1 MANIKLQE
9 KLTAVADAIRAKTGK
24 SEKMTLAEMPV
35 EIGNIQSGGGG
46 STARGYEV
54 DDVTFYDYDG
64 TIVYSCSIADAQNLT
79 ELPTPPKHKGLVFQ
93 EWNWT
98 LEEIKSSS
106 VGADVGANYDTT
118 DGSIQFDIF
127 IENKIE
133 LDVNIVVK
141 QKKTGNTW
149 NAATIDWG
157 DGTVEKCPAQ
167 ESPTMKHS
175 YAKCGRYTI
184 VLRKGDGMT
193 GIILEANYSSA
204 LFSTTSTV
212 NRNIIEKVRI
222 GSDCYS
228 LGAYAFYGT
237 NRLKSVAISNNV
249 LMKGLGVYSVLEKS
263 SLSFF
268 VITRVNKYFESNI
281 FNECRRLTG
290 MSIPPTVT
298 TIPQYFARK
307 CISMQRVILPDSI
320 TGFSANYSSF
330 SEASALVDL
339 RIGNKLKTLSGS
351 VFSNAVSL
359 AHVVIPDGVTT
370 IEDGVFSG
378 CTNMREYVLKPT
390 TPPTLASAGSL
401 AINTFGS
408 EKTKIYV
415 PKGTADAYKSATNWA
430 VLANYIVEEE

>member
-1 MANIKLQE
+1 MAATKITD
-9 KLTAVADAIRAKTGK
+9 KLTAVADAIREKTGK
-24 SEKMTLAEMPV
+24 SEKMTLAEMPA
-35 EIGNIQSGGGG
+35 EIAGIKTGGI
-46 STARGYEV
+46 SKSYDV
-54 DDVTFYDYDG
+54 DDVTFYDFDG
-64 TIVYSCSIADAQNLT
+64 TIIYSCSMADAQNLT
-79 ELPTPPKHKGLVFQ
+79 ELPTPPDHEGLVFQ

-141 QKKTGNTW
+141 QRKKGSTW
-149 NAATIDWG
+149 SGAMVDWG
-157 DGTVEKCPAQ
+157 DGTFEECPAQ
-167 ESPTMKHS
+167 QSPAMKHS
-175 YAKCGRYTI
+175 YAKCGRYTV
-184 VLRKGDGMT
+184 VLHRGDGMT

-212 NRNIIEKVRI
+212 NRNIIEKARI

-228 LGAYAFYGT
+228 LGAYVLPGT
-237 NRLKSVAISNNV
+237 NRLRNIAIAHNV
-249 LMKGLGVYSVLEKS
+249 LINGLGTYSVLEKS

-268 VITRVNKYFESNI
+268 VIPRVNTYFESNV
-281 FNECRRLTG
+281 FNECSRLTG
-290 MSIPPTVT
+290 VSIPPTVT

-390 TPPTLASAGSL
+390 TPPTLASAKSL

-415 PKGTADAYKSATNWA
+415 PKGTVDAYKAATNWA
-430 VLANYIVEEE
+430 ALANYIVEEE